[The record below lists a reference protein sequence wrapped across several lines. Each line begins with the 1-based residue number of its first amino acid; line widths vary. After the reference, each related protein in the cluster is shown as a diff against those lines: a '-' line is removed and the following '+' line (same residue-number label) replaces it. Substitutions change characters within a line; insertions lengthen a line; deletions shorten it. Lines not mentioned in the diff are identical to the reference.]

1 MADPY
6 TRLVELTRS
15 EHDAVLAGDW
25 EQVAAIQTQQVAL
38 RSTLAGP
45 PPATARPSLE
55 EAARLNAEIGRAIE
69 RAAAGVRAELV
80 EIGRGRQAAVGYAA
94 AGTQR
99 PQSQLAWQ
107 G

>member
-6 TRLVELTRS
+6 ARLVELTRS

-25 EQVAAIQTQQVAL
+25 EQVAAIQTQLVAL
-38 RSTLAGP
+38 RSTLAGT
-45 PPATARPSLE
+45 PPAAARPSLE

-80 EIGRGRQAAVGYAA
+80 EIGRGRHAAVGYAA
-94 AGTQR
+94 AGSQ
-99 PQSQLAWQ
+99 QSRLAWQ